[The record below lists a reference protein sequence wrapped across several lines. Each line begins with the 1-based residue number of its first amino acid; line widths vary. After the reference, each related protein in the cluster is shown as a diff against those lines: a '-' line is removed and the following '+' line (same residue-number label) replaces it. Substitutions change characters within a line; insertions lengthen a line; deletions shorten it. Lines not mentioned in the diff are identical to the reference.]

1 MSSKR
6 RSRLS
11 SGPWKREPLMS
22 LKVVIPTPLR
32 KHTGGAEVVEV
43 DAGTVKEVIDRLE
56 NKFPGIRNSVCDES
70 GGLRRFIN
78 VYVDGEDVRFLQN
91 LSTPAKDGSEIA
103 IVPAIS
109 GGRS

>member
-1 MSSKR
+1 M
-6 RSRLS
+6 
-11 SGPWKREPLMS
+11 GEPLRDCPVA
-22 LKVVIPTPLR
+22 LPLR
-32 KHTGGAEVVEV
+32 WPLFGFGGGEGEVVEV

-56 NKFPGIRNSVCDES
+56 TRFPGIRNSVCDDT

-109 GGRS
+109 GGA

>member
-1 MSSKR
+1 
-6 RSRLS
+6 
-11 SGPWKREPLMS
+11 MS

-43 DAGTVKEVIDRLE
+43 EAGTLKEVIDRLE
-56 NKFPGIRNSVCDES
+56 SKFPGIRNSVCDDS

-78 VYVDGEDVRFLQN
+78 VYLDGEDVRFLEN

-109 GGRS
+109 CGAR